1 MIATISTA
9 VTVLKFV
16 KKNWH
21 WIVIGLMVIGFGIT
35 ISVMAIKISNRDKK
49 IDKLTIEVEKL
60 AATNT
65 LLLKD
70 IEVGNKQFITTTNFS
85 TSETAVS
92 NINDYSLSNDVVDSL
107 NEIFK
112 NYDNDLS
119 NNTLGGK

>member
-9 VTVLKFV
+9 VTVLKFI

-21 WIVIGLMVIGFGIT
+21 WIVIGLMIIGFGIT

-49 IDKLTIEVEKL
+49 IDKLTVEVEKL

-112 NYDNDLS
+112 NYDNDLT